1 MGSSS
6 LRRTQLPAEEHSQ
19 ELLESLST
27 DQLNITNINERT
39 ASSLCGD
46 YSFDGQTVYSGDL
59 HFQEKGVFG
68 GGRDLTLGIEF
79 RAGSEMLLLES
90 EVDLP
95 SLDTILD
102 HLNRATPNEICIY
115 HNLTVNR
122 EALWDFLIN
131 ADQIIE
137 LSVLSSEGKEQQL
150 NEFEGEKK
158 QEIIGKSP
166 IEAATVA
173 FNANS
178 HRILVHYNA
187 GRLTVNS
194 DWEDATEYAV
204 QRFERDVI
212 DEYRPHE
219 D

>member
-6 LRRTQLPAEEHSQ
+6 LRRTQLPSENHST

-27 DQLNITNINERT
+27 DQLNVTNIEERT
-39 ASSLCGD
+39 APSLCED

-59 HFQEKGVFG
+59 HYQEQGVLG
-68 GGRDLTLGIEF
+68 GGRELTLGIEF
-79 RAGSEMLLLES
+79 RAESEMLLLES
-90 EVDLP
+90 EVDIP

-102 HLNRATPNEICIY
+102 HLNQAAPNGVCVY

-122 EALWDFLIN
+122 EALWDFLRG

-137 LSVLSSEGKEQQL
+137 LSVLSNEGEEQQL
-150 NEFEGEKK
+150 NEFDSEQK
-158 QEIIGKSP
+158 QEIIGRAP
-166 IEAATVA
+166 IEAATVS
-173 FNANS
+173 FHTDS
-178 HRILVHYNA
+178 HQILVHYNA

-194 DWEDATEYAV
+194 DWKDATEYAI

-212 DEYRPHE
+212 DG
-219 D
+219 

>member
-1 MGSSS
+1 MGSSR
-6 LRRTQLPAEEHSQ
+6 LRRTQLPTEEQSP

-27 DQLNITNINERT
+27 DQLNVTNIEERT
-39 ASSLCGD
+39 VSSLCDD
-46 YSFDGQTVYSGDL
+46 YSFSGQTVYTGDL
-59 HFQEKGVFG
+59 HFQEEGVFG

-90 EVDLP
+90 EVDIP

-102 HLNRATPNEICIY
+102 HLNRAAPNDICVY

-122 EALWDFLIN
+122 EALWDFLRG

-137 LSVLSSEGKEQQL
+137 LSVLSSEGEEQQL
-150 NEFEGEKK
+150 NEFESERK
-158 QEIIGKSP
+158 QEIIGQSP

-173 FNANS
+173 FNADS

-194 DWEDATEYAV
+194 DWKDATEYAV

-212 DEYRPHE
+212 D